1 MLLIWTRSVQVREG
15 WAGGAGEVSR
25 LGPAQRCQLV
35 PRVQFSSHPEHMNS
49 GGRPAWPAV
58 SASRHSADT
67 GTGATD
73 RTTQNMGILK
83 RNHNSIE
90 LKSNTWIKYT
100 CISRKIACR
109 SLNSVLFNLCFLGG
123 GVLIVPRR
131 DSLQSQWAEQIVDY
145 LSGAAG
151 PGPWVPG
158 LRAGQGRGP
167 GRDRRVTLSS
177 PQPGL
182 ASPLRNMIYD
192 SSLVPGRPMWAAHNL
207 DPANPGEEGGCDST
221 PATAGTMNFV
231 RFVKRKFHILH
242 RGLTESQQ
250 LTGGWLWQLQ
260 RLS

>member
-1 MLLIWTRSVQVREG
+1 M
-15 WAGGAGEVSR
+15 
-25 LGPAQRCQLV
+25 
-35 PRVQFSSHPEHMNS
+35 
-49 GGRPAWPAV
+49 
-58 SASRHSADT
+58 
-67 GTGATD
+67 
-73 RTTQNMGILK
+73 
-83 RNHNSIE
+83 
-90 LKSNTWIKYT
+90 
-100 CISRKIACR
+100 CR
-109 SLNSVLFNLCFLGG
+109 SLNSVWSNLCFLGG
-123 GVLIVPRR
+123 GVLSVECPAAGFLTK
-131 DSLQSQWAEQIVDY
+131 SVSGTNCGLSQWGSWLGWQP
-145 LSGAAG
+145 G

-207 DPANPGEEGGCDST
+207 DPANPGEEGGWDST